1 MATILVTGASS
12 GIGRATCLLLAAGG
26 HTVLAAARN
35 QEALTQLAADAGARH
50 PGSLR
55 PMTLDIRSETSRREL
70 VAGIAQDG
78 LDVDVLVNCA
88 GMAVSG
94 PLLEIRGEQARELF
108 DTNVLG
114 LLALTQQ
121 VAKTM
126 VARGSGRVVNVSS
139 TAGRFVGPFAA
150 AYSASKFALE
160 ALSDGLRME
169 LRPLGVD
176 VVVVEPGAVRTGFAE
191 RSMEQAHIDPA
202 GAYAPLIPRLP
213 TLLERSKTGATSP
226 EKIADVIVRAA
237 LTTRPRTRYVA
248 PLPARLVVRVM
259 TLLPARVK
267 DRALGRASYFHELS
281 PSR

>member
-12 GIGRATCLLLAAGG
+12 GIGRATCLLLATRG

-35 QEALTQLAADAGARH
+35 QDALAALAAEADARH
-50 PGSLR
+50 PGAVR

-70 VAGIAQDG
+70 ATGLARDG

-94 PLLEIRGEQARELF
+94 PLLEIRAEQARELF

-114 LLALTQQ
+114 LLALTQL
-121 VAKTM
+121 VARTM

-169 LRPLGVD
+169 LGPLGVD

-191 RSMEQAHIDPA
+191 RSMEQARIDPA
-202 GAYAPLIPRLP
+202 GPYAPLIPRLP

-226 EKIADVIVRAA
+226 ERIAEVVVRAA
-237 LTTRPRTRYVA
+237 VATRPRARYVA
-248 PLPARLVVRVM
+248 PAAARAVVRLM
-259 TLLPARVK
+259 TLLPTRLK
-267 DRALGRASYFHELS
+267 DGALRRASYFHELS
-281 PSR
+281 TPQ